1 MSKGNL
7 FLGFGR
13 GSVGDVVLYHKD
25 GEQIARARNRKPANP
40 QTALQLLQRVVLK
53 TSSMAYALMQD
64 ICNHSFQGYAEGTE
78 CQSRFNKL
86 NIQRFREQLYNEIN
100 SGDAGDILGSAEANF
115 SYNGASLVEMNP
127 YRISDGSLKT
137 IPVAWGASIANP
149 CFVIQKDLGSAAP
162 SYNDVLAALSLVSGD
177 QLTFIGLSC
186 DDTDESGQ
194 FNGFDYARVILQPAT
209 GDLTV
214 PFIVDG
220 AINDANEKNRG
231 DFTFGVAESN
241 GEYYLYFYPTS
252 YSLAAGANNSL
263 AAGAVIL
270 SRSNGSIWQRSPQQ
284 LVVRS
289 SNVSVNGHLLN
300 DHDVDYL
307 GDACQSFMSDTSS
320 LLYLNQAGGSGE
332 SGRVVVR
339 PRLSGVSIGGTAIA
353 RSGLVSL
360 RANTDDLTAIM
371 SGDDGESTFTLALRA
386 VGSSVN
392 FKSQVFTST
401 SATIS
406 NIGIVKDTTYNIVL
420 IQGNE
425 VVDTFAQVIY
435 EDEPE
440 SATISS
446 CTVGGASVARGS
458 TTDVLESYGNCTC
471 TMADGV
477 SGKTY
482 TLAIRLSGTTT
493 DYVTATFSDG
503 TANISQMNLNAG
515 NTYTINLLED
525 GVLID
530 TFASVHATSFG

>member
-86 NIQRFREQLYNEIN
+86 NIQRFREQLSNEIN
-100 SGDAGDILGSAEANF
+100 SGDAGIILGSPEANF

-127 YRISDGSLKT
+127 YKVSDGSLKR

-149 CFVIQKDLGSAAP
+149 CFIIQKDLGSAAP
-162 SYNDVLAALSLVSGD
+162 TYNDVLAALSLVSGD
-177 QLTFIGLSC
+177 QLTFLGLSC
-186 DDTDESGQ
+186 DDTEDGGQ

-209 GDLTV
+209 GDLSV
-214 PFIVDG
+214 PFIADG

-231 DFTFGVAESN
+231 DFTFGVAESG

-252 YSLAAGANNSL
+252 YSLAAGALNSL

-289 SNVSVNGHLLN
+289 SNVSINGHLQA
-300 DHDVDYL
+300 DHRIDYL

-332 SGRVVVR
+332 GGQAVVY
-339 PRLSGVSIGGTAIA
+339 PKLSGVSIGGSAVT
-353 RSGLVSL
+353 RNQRVSL

-386 VGSSVN
+386 VGSSTN

-406 NIGIVKDTTYNIVL
+406 NIGIVKDTTYDIVL
-420 IQGNE
+420 LQGSE
-425 VVDTFAQVIY
+425 VVDTFAQVVY
-435 EDEPE
+435 EDEPQGA
-440 SATISS
+440 SISS
-446 CTVGGASVARGS
+446 CTAGGQSVARDATVTINDTYGS
-458 TTDVLESYGNCTC
+458 CVCA
-471 TMADGV
+471 MANGEA
-477 SGKTY
+477 GKTY
-482 TLAIRLSGTTT
+482 KLALRESGQTTNFA
-493 DYVTATFSDG
+493 VATFAGNSA
-503 TANISQMNLNAG
+503 TIEHMNLAEG
-515 NTYTINLLED
+515 NDYTVNLLED
-525 GVLID
+525 DVLVD
-530 TFASVHATSFG
+530 TFATLRVLQM

>member
-1 MSKGNL
+1 
-7 FLGFGR
+7 
-13 GSVGDVVLYHKD
+13 
-25 GEQIARARNRKPANP
+25 
-40 QTALQLLQRVVLK
+40 
-53 TSSMAYALMQD
+53 MAYALMQD

-100 SGDAGDILGSAEANF
+100 SGDAGNILGSAEANF

-127 YRISDGSLKT
+127 YRVSDGSLKT
-137 IPVAWGASIANP
+137 IPVFWGASIANP

-263 AAGAVIL
+263 AAGTVIL

-289 SNVSVNGHLLN
+289 SNVSINGHLLN
-300 DHDVDYL
+300 DHGIDYL

-332 SGRVVVR
+332 RGRSVVR
-339 PRLSGVSIGGTAIA
+339 PRLSGVSIGGTAIT

-371 SGDDGESTFTLALRA
+371 SGDDGLSTFTLALRA
-386 VGSSVN
+386 VGSSDN

-420 IQGNE
+420 LQGSE

-440 SATISS
+440 GATISS
-446 CTVGGASVARGS
+446 CTVGGSSVARGS
-458 TTDVLESYGNCTC
+458 ITSILASYGNCTC
-471 TMADGV
+471 DMADGV

-482 TLAIRLSGTTT
+482 TLAIRQSGSTT

-503 TANISQMNLNAG
+503 TATISSMNLQEG
-515 NTYTINLLED
+515 NTYTVNLLED

-530 TFASVHATSFG
+530 TFASLQVAQFG

>member
-86 NIQRFREQLYNEIN
+86 NIQRFREQLANEIN
-100 SGDAGDILGSAEANF
+100 SGDAGIILGSPEANF

-127 YRISDGSLKT
+127 YKVSDGSLKR

-162 SYNDVLAALSLVSGD
+162 TYNDVLAALSLVSGD
-177 QLTFIGLSC
+177 QLTFLGLSC
-186 DDTDESGQ
+186 DDTDDGGQ

-214 PFIVDG
+214 PFIADG

-231 DFTFGVAESN
+231 DFTFGVAESG
-241 GEYYLYFYPTS
+241 GEYYLYFYPTN
-252 YSLAAGANNSL
+252 YSLAAGALNSL
-263 AAGAVIL
+263 AAGTVIL

-289 SNVSVNGHLLN
+289 SNVSINGHLQA
-300 DHDVDYL
+300 DHRIDNL

-332 SGRVVVR
+332 GGQAVVY
-339 PRLSGVSIGGTAIA
+339 PKLSGVSIGGSAVT
-353 RSGLVSL
+353 RNQRVSL

-386 VGSSVN
+386 VGSSTN

-406 NIGIVKDTTYNIVL
+406 NIGIVKDTTYDIVL
-420 IQGNE
+420 LQGSE
-425 VVDTFAQVIY
+425 VVDTFAQVVY
-435 EDEPE
+435 EDEPQGA
-440 SATISS
+440 SISS
-446 CTVGGASVARGS
+446 CTAGGVNVARDS
-458 TTDVLESYGNCTC
+458 TTTINDTYGSCVC
-471 TMADGV
+471 SMANGTA
-477 SGKTY
+477 GKTY
-482 TLAIRLSGTTT
+482 KLALRLDGQTTNFA
-493 DYVTATFSDG
+493 VATFSG
-503 TANISQMNLNAG
+503 SSATIEHMNLQEG
-515 NTYTINLLED
+515 NEYTVNLLED
-525 GVLID
+525 DVLVD
-530 TFASVHATSFG
+530 TFASLQVLQM

>member
-86 NIQRFREQLYNEIN
+86 NIQRFRDQLANEIN
-100 SGDAGDILGSAEANF
+100 SGDAGVILGSPEANF

-127 YRISDGSLKT
+127 YKVSDGSLKR

-162 SYNDVLAALSLVSGD
+162 TYNDVLAALSLVSGD
-177 QLTFIGLSC
+177 QLTFLGLSC
-186 DDTDESGQ
+186 DDTEDGGQ

-214 PFIVDG
+214 PFIADG

-231 DFTFGVAESN
+231 DFTFGVAESG

-252 YSLAAGANNSL
+252 YSLAAGALNSL
-263 AAGAVIL
+263 AAGTVIL

-289 SNVSVNGHLLN
+289 SNVSINGHLQA
-300 DHDVDYL
+300 DHRIDYL

-332 SGRVVVR
+332 GGQAVVY
-339 PRLSGVSIGGTAIA
+339 PKLSGVSIGGSAVT
-353 RSGLVSL
+353 RNQRVSL

-386 VGSSVN
+386 VGSSTN

-406 NIGIVKDTTYNIVL
+406 NIGIVKDTTYEIIL
-420 IQGNE
+420 LQGSE
-425 VVDTFAQVIY
+425 VVDTFARVVY
-435 EDEPE
+435 EDEPQG
-440 SATISS
+440 ATISS
-446 CTVGGASVARGS
+446 CTAGGTSVARNATATINDTYGS
-458 TTDVLESYGNCTC
+458 CVCA
-471 TMADGV
+471 MANGTA
-477 SGKTY
+477 GKTY
-482 TLAIRLSGTTT
+482 KLAIRESGQTTNFAVATFAGDTATIEHMNLAEGT
-493 DYVTATFSDG
+493 DYTV
-503 TANISQMNLNAG
+503 
-515 NTYTINLLED
+515 NLLED
-525 GVLID
+525 DVLVD
-530 TFASVHATSFG
+530 TYATLRVLSM

>member
-86 NIQRFREQLYNEIN
+86 NIQRFREQLSNEIN
-100 SGDAGDILGSAEANF
+100 SGDAGIILGSPEANF

-127 YRISDGSLKT
+127 YKVSDGSLKR

-149 CFVIQKDLGSAAP
+149 CFIIQKDLGSAAP
-162 SYNDVLAALSLVSGD
+162 TYNDVLAALSLVSGD
-177 QLTFIGLSC
+177 QLTFLGLSC
-186 DDTDESGQ
+186 DDTEDGGQ

-214 PFIVDG
+214 PFIADG

-231 DFTFGVAESN
+231 DFTFGVAESG

-252 YSLAAGANNSL
+252 YSLAAGALNSL

-289 SNVSVNGHLLN
+289 SNVSINGHLQS
-300 DHDVDYL
+300 DHRIDYL

-332 SGRVVVR
+332 GGQAVVY
-339 PRLSGVSIGGTAIA
+339 PKLSGVSIGGSAVT
-353 RSGLVSL
+353 RNQRVSL

-386 VGSSVN
+386 VGSSTN

-401 SATIS
+401 SATIT
-406 NIGIVKDTTYNIVL
+406 NIGIVKDTVYDIVL
-420 IQGNE
+420 LQGSE
-425 VVDTFAQVIY
+425 VVDTFAQVVY
-435 EDEPE
+435 EDEPQG
-440 SATISS
+440 ATISS
-446 CTVGGASVARGS
+446 CTAGGVTVTRNSTTTINDTYGSCVCAMANGTAGKTYKLALRLDGS
-458 TTDVLESYGNCTC
+458 TTNFAV
-471 TMADGV
+471 
-477 SGKTY
+477 
-482 TLAIRLSGTTT
+482 
-493 DYVTATFSDG
+493 ATFSG
-503 TANISQMNLNAG
+503 SSATIEHMNLSEG
-515 NTYTINLLED
+515 NEYTVNLLED
-525 GVLID
+525 DVLVD
-530 TFASVHATSFG
+530 TFATLQVLQM